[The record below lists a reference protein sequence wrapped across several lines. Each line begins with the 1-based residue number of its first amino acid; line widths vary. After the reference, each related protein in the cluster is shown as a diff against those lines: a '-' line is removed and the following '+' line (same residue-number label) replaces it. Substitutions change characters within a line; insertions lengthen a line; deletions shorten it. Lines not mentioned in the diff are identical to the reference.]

1 MSTEYRT
8 KRRKIV
14 DALVEKIKLVNGQ
27 HPYNSNVFN
36 NVSGKLKFLD
46 EIEEYPK
53 VCIVAGDEIR
63 EYQTAGFKWRFLTLS
78 IRAYVRNEEDAQEE
92 LATLFED
99 IEKIVDENDALVYD
113 TSVIPNGTTTSM
125 TIDSISTDEGVI
137 APLGIGEMIVTVRY

>member
-14 DALVEKIKLVNGQ
+14 DALVDKIKLINGQ

-36 NVSGKLKFLD
+36 NVKGKMLFLD

-53 VCIVAGDEIR
+53 VCVIAGDEVR
-63 EYQTAGFKWRFLTLS
+63 EYQTAGFKWRFLSLT

-92 LATLFED
+92 LATLSED
-99 IEKIVDENDALVYD
+99 IEKIIDENDALVYD
-113 TSVIPNGTTTSM
+113 TSIVPNGKTTSM
-125 TIDSISTDEGVI
+125 TVESIGTDEGVI
-137 APLGIGEMIVTVRY
+137 APLGIGEMSVTVRY

>member
-14 DALVEKIKLVNGQ
+14 DAVVDKIKLINGQ

-36 NVSGKLKFLD
+36 NVKGKMLFLD

-53 VCIVAGDEIR
+53 VCVVAGDEVR
-63 EYQTAGFKWRFLTLS
+63 EYQTAGFKWRFLNLT

-99 IEKIVDENDALVYD
+99 IEKIIDENDALVYD
-113 TSVIPNGTTTSM
+113 TSIVPNGKTTSM
-125 TIDSISTDEGVI
+125 TVESIGTDEGVI
-137 APLGIGEMIVTVRY
+137 APLGIGEMTVTVRY